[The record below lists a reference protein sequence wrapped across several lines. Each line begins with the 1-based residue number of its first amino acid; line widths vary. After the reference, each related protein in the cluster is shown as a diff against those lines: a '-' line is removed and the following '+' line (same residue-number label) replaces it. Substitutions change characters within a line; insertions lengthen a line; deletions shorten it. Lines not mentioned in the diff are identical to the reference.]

1 MDVNMLKESFFEF
14 TKKYKYVVLILLIGI
29 GLMLLPTGKQRE
41 SVTQNQPE
49 KRMEKEGSASVLL
62 ADVLSNIDGAGK
74 VQVYLTIASGEQT
87 IYQTNDTVSTGVDT
101 SNTQIDTVTI
111 TDAQGN
117 TISWSSAGLK
127 GFRGSRKSTPYA
139 AQVAADDAARK
150 AQEHGL
156 KSIDVL
162 VMGPGSGRESALRAF
177 QAAGLIVTS
186 IKDIT
191 SIPHNGCRAR
201 KRRRV

>member
-1 MDVNMLKESFFEF
+1 MAEKKTVAKVKSRAKKNISVGVAHVNSSF
-14 TKKYKYVVLILLIGI
+14 
-29 GLMLLPTGKQRE
+29 
-41 SVTQNQPE
+41 N
-49 KRMEKEGSASVLL
+49 
-62 ADVLSNIDGAGK
+62 
-74 VQVYLTIASGEQT
+74 
-87 IYQTNDTVSTGVDT
+87 
-101 SNTQIDTVTI
+101 NTMVTI